1 MIADVDG
8 RVLPV
13 APLVLDDAGSLE
25 AMAGRRHAPSQYA
38 ANNRTL
44 LYDRRYGRKGR
55 ARTSARRV
63 RACGC
68 VLHDIRPI
76 ASRSLHRHL

>member
-25 AMAGRRHAPSQYA
+25 AMAGAVMRLHS
-38 ANNRTL
+38 TL
-44 LYDRRYGRKGR
+44 LTIGRCYTCLLY
-55 ARTSARRV
+55 TSPSPRDV
-63 RACGC
+63 EE
-68 VLHDIRPI
+68 
-76 ASRSLHRHL
+76 SRMPSSA